1 MDRVMLNEINV
12 NYKYIDNELED
23 TIVFLHGWGQN
34 IQMMEPLANKFNS
47 KSNILIIDLPG
58 FGRSEEPK
66 EIWSIYDYA
75 SLVHDLV
82 KKLKISNPILVGH
95 SFGGKIALVYASK
108 YKTKKL
114 VVFGSP
120 FCKEIKELP
129 LKTKIY
135 KFVKKTPILNILAK
149 PLANMIGSTD
159 YKNSSGIMRS
169 IMVKHVNLDV
179 IEDVK
184 KIKCPTLIV
193 WGTNDEA
200 VNISRAYEL
209 EKLIK
214 DSGVVVY
221 ENATHYA
228 YLERLNEVTVVLN
241 TFFSLI
247 N

>member
-34 IQMMEPLANKFNS
+34 IQMMEPLANKFNN

-82 KKLKISNPILVGH
+82 KKLKITNPILVGH

-179 IEDVK
+179 VEDVK

>member
-1 MDRVMLNEINV
+1 MNRIKVKDISINYQY
-12 NYKYIDNELED
+12 NDNNFEKTL
-23 TIVFLHGWGQN
+23 IFLHGWGQN
-34 IQMMEPLANKFNS
+34 IQMMEPLSKRFNNKFNTL
-47 KSNILIIDLPG
+47 ILDLPG
-58 FGRSEEPK
+58 FGKSEEPK

-75 SLVHDLV
+75 NCVNDIV
-82 KKLKISNPILVGH
+82 KKLKINNPILLGH
-95 SFGGKIALVYASK
+95 SFGGKIALVYASI
-108 YKTKKL
+108 YDVDKL

-135 KFVKKTPILNILAK
+135 KFVKKTPILKVFAK
-149 PLANMIGSTD
+149 SLANLIGSKD

-169 IMVKHVNLDV
+169 IMVKHVNLDI

-184 KIKCPTLIV
+184 KIKASTLII
-193 WGTNDEA
+193 WGDKDDA
-200 VNISRAYEL
+200 VNVSRAYEL

-228 YLERLNEVTVVLN
+228 YLERLNEIVIVLN
-241 TFFSLI
+241 KFFS
-247 N
+247 

>member
-1 MDRVMLNEINV
+1 MDRIKLKDINI
-12 NYKYIDNELED
+12 NYKYIDNNSND
-23 TIVFLHGWGQN
+23 TLVFLHGWGQN
-34 IQMMEPLANKFNS
+34 IQMMEPLANRFINKFN
-47 KSNILIIDLPG
+47 IVIIDLPG
-58 FGRSEEPK
+58 FGKSEEPK
-66 EIWSIYDYA
+66 EVWSIYDYS
-75 SLVHDLV
+75 SLVHDLINE
-82 KKLKISNPILVGH
+82 LKINNPILIGH
-95 SFGGKIALVYASK
+95 SFGGKIALVYASL
-108 YKTKKL
+108 YEIKKL

-135 KFVKKTPILNILAK
+135 KFVKKTPVLNILAK

-184 KIKCPTLIV
+184 KINAPTLII
-193 WGTNDEA
+193 WGDKDEA
-200 VNISRAYEL
+200 VNVNRAYEL

-214 DSGVVVY
+214 DSGVVIY

-228 YLERLNEVTVVLN
+228 YLERLNEVAIVLN
-241 TFFSLI
+241 SFFL
-247 N
+247 